1 MQYINNAHIQL
12 LCTIR
17 KRASLVKELDNKIA
31 LVTGTSRGI
40 GKGIALALAKSGA
53 IVYITGRTEYKEH
66 KTTKLSGTIYETEE
80 EILSIGGKCKAIRC
94 DHKKDQEV
102 INVFNC
108 IFDTH
113 NKLDI
118 LVNSVWGGYEYFNDG
133 TEFWSENG
141 FWTSPISRWDKMFSS
156 GVRAAY
162 FASAQAAKKM
172 TKQKSGIIFNLLFWA
187 AQRND
192 KGVAYCTSKAAT
204 DKMTEAMAYELYK
217 FDIPVITLY
226 PGIVRTEAVL
236 QNKEHFDLS
245 NSESP
250 EFIGMV
256 ISKIAAD
263 KKAIEKT
270 GKILI
275 VAKEA
280 MEYGIKDI
288 DGKQPKPL
296 SINEI

>member
-1 MQYINNAHIQL
+1 M
-12 LCTIR
+12 
-17 KRASLVKELDNKIA
+17 SELDAKIA
-31 LVTGTSRGI
+31 LVTGASRGI
-40 GKGIALALAKSGA
+40 GKGIAIALAKSGA
-53 IVYITGRTEYKEH
+53 TIYITGRTENEKDT
-66 KTTKLSGTIYETEE
+66 TTKLSGTIYETEKL
-80 EILSIGGKCKAIRC
+80 IIANGGKCKAIRC
-94 DHKKDQEV
+94 DHTIDQDV
-102 INVFNC
+102 VKVFKL
-108 IFDTH
+108 IFETH
-113 NKLDI
+113 NKIDI

-133 TEFWSENG
+133 SEFWLEKG
-141 FWTSPISRWDKMFSS
+141 FWDSPISRWDKMFSS

-162 FASAQAAKKM
+162 FASSQAAKKM
-172 TKQKSGIIFNLLFWA
+172 TEQKTGIIFNLSFWT

-204 DKMTEAMAYELYK
+204 DKMTEAMAYELFK
-217 FDIPVITLY
+217 FDIPVISLY
-226 PGIVRTEAVL
+226 PGIVSTEAVL
-236 QNKEHFDLS
+236 ENKEHFDLS

-256 ISKIAAD
+256 ISKIASD

-280 MEYGIKDI
+280 IEYGIKDI

-296 SINEI
+296 SLDEI

>member
-1 MQYINNAHIQL
+1 M
-12 LCTIR
+12 
-17 KRASLVKELDNKIA
+17 SELDNKIA
-31 LVTGTSRGI
+31 LVTGASRGI
-40 GKGIALALAKSGA
+40 GKGIAIALAKSGA
-53 IVYITGRTEYKEH
+53 TIYITGRTENEKH
-66 KTTKLSGTIYETEE
+66 NTTKLSGTIYETEKL
-80 EILSIGGKCKAIRC
+80 IIANGGKCKAIRC
-94 DHKKDQEV
+94 DHTNDLEV
-102 INVFNC
+102 VKVFNH
-108 IFDTH
+108 IFDAH
-113 NKLDI
+113 NRLDI
-118 LVNSVWGGYEYFNDG
+118 LVNSAWGGYEYFNDG
-133 TEFWSENG
+133 TEFWQEEG
-141 FWTSPISRWDKMFSS
+141 FWSSPISRWDKMFSS

-162 FASAQAAKKM
+162 FASSQAARKM
-172 TKQKSGIIFNLLFWA
+172 TEKKSGIIFNLSFWA

-217 FDIPVITLY
+217 FDIPVICLY

-236 QNKEHFDLS
+236 ENKEHFDLS

-256 ISKIAAD
+256 ISKITSD

-296 SINEI
+296 SLDEI

>member
-1 MQYINNAHIQL
+1 MDVYSLTLHSNERNYSNSDQFALEFDYKISVSKK
-12 LCTIR
+12 TIVD
-17 KRASLVKELDNKIA
+17 ASIDELSKAPNVGPAETKAWKEILE
-31 LVTGTSRGI
+31 RGI
-40 GKGIALALAKSGA
+40 SDMQAGEKASVVFSRSG
-53 IVYITGRTEYKEH
+53 
-66 KTTKLSGTIYETEE
+66 
-80 EILSIGGKCKAIRC
+80 
-94 DHKKDQEV
+94 
-102 INVFNC
+102 NV
-108 IFDTH
+108 
-113 NKLDI
+113 
-118 LVNSVWGGYEYFNDG
+118 
-133 TEFWSENG
+133 EFWSENG

-162 FASAQAAKKM
+162 FASSQAARKM
-172 TKQKSGIIFNLLFWA
+172 TEQKSGIIFNLSFWA

-217 FDIPVITLY
+217 FDIPVISLY

-236 QNKEHFDLS
+236 ENKEHFDLS

-250 EFIGMV
+250 EFVGMV
-256 ISKIAAD
+256 ISKIASD

-280 MEYGIKDI
+280 MKYGIKDI

-296 SINEI
+296 SLDEI

>member
-1 MQYINNAHIQL
+1 M
-12 LCTIR
+12 
-17 KRASLVKELDNKIA
+17 KELDNKIA
-31 LVTGTSRGI
+31 LVTGASRGI

-53 IVYITGRTEYKEH
+53 IVYITGRTGYKEH

-94 DHKKDQEV
+94 DHTKDQEV

-108 IFDTH
+108 IFDAH

-162 FASAQAAKKM
+162 FASSQAAQKM
-172 TKQKSGIIFNLLFWA
+172 TEQKSGIIFNLSFWA

-217 FDIPVITLY
+217 FDIPVISLY

-236 QNKEHFDLS
+236 ENKEHFDLS

-250 EFIGMV
+250 EFVGMV
-256 ISKIAAD
+256 ISKIASD

-270 GKILI
+270 GRILI

-280 MEYGIKDI
+280 MKYGIKDI

-296 SINEI
+296 SLDEI

>member
-1 MQYINNAHIQL
+1 M
-12 LCTIR
+12 T
-17 KRASLVKELDNKIA
+17 ELDHKIA
-31 LVTGTSRGI
+31 LVTGASRGI
-40 GKGIALALAKSGA
+40 GKGIAIALAKSGA
-53 IVYITGRTEYKEH
+53 TVYITGRTETEKNN
-66 KTTKLSGTIYETEE
+66 TTQLSGTIYETEKL
-80 EILSIGGKCKAIRC
+80 IITNGGKCKAIRC
-94 DHKKDQEV
+94 DHTNDAEV
-102 INVFNC
+102 VRVFNH
-108 IFDTH
+108 IFETH
-113 NKLDI
+113 NQLDI

-133 TEFWSENG
+133 TEFWLEEG
-141 FWTSPISRWDKMFSS
+141 FWASPISRWDKMFSA

-162 FASAQAAKKM
+162 FASSQAAQKM
-172 TKQKSGIIFNLLFWA
+172 TEQKSGIIFNLSFWS

-192 KGVAYCTSKAAT
+192 KGVAYCASKAAT

-217 FDIPVITLY
+217 FNIPVISLY

-250 EFIGMV
+250 EFTGMV
-256 ISKIAAD
+256 ISKIASD
-263 KKAIEKT
+263 QKAIEKT

-280 MEYGIKDI
+280 MTYGIKDI

-296 SINEI
+296 SLDAI